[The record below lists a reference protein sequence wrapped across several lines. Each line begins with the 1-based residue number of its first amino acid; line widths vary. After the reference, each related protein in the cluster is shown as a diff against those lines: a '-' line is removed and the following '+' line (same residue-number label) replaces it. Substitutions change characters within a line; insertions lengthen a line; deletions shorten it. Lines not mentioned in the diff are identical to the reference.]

1 MNTINLFINLLKGG
15 DMKNSR
21 FFFLTIFMVHLL
33 SSLSFGQ
40 IYSTDFE
47 NYTAGELLA
56 CQDSSNWTT
65 WSLTPCDP
73 VEDAYISTNYPLSGT
88 KSLVIL
94 PNDDIIKP
102 LGNLTSGSWH
112 ISFDVFFPTGKAGYY
127 NLLASFSPNPVEW
140 AIEVYFPDGGVANVN
155 AGGSNSAFF
164 VFPYDA
170 WFPVEVIV
178 DLDLNQAELKVN
190 NTQIYV
196 WQWTLGATGSG
207 CSLMLAAVDFFGLYS
222 NNEMYIDNFWFGD
235 FPVSAESEVDNPLV
249 FSLQQNYPNPFN
261 PSTSIQYAISS
272 RQFVTLKVYDVLGN
286 EIATLVN
293 EELPAG
299 EYEVEFNPA
308 SSIENPASGIYFYKL
323 QAGSFVETKKM
334 ILMK

>member
-1 MNTINLFINLLKGG
+1 MQ
-15 DMKNSR
+15 NSR
-21 FFFLTIFMVHLL
+21 FFFVTFFIVHLL
-33 SSLSFGQ
+33 SSLAFGQ

-56 CQDSSNWTT
+56 CQDSINWTT
-65 WSLTPCDP
+65 FSLTPCDP
-73 VEDAYISTNYPLSGT
+73 IEDAYISTNYALSGT

-112 ISFDVFFPTGKAGYY
+112 ISFDVLFPTGKAGYF
-127 NLLASFSPNPVEW
+127 NLLASFSPNPIEW

-155 AGGSNSAFF
+155 AGGSNTAFF
-164 VFPYDA
+164 AFPYDT

-207 CSLMLAAVDFFGLYS
+207 CSLMLAAVDFFGLYP

-235 FPVSAESEVDNPLV
+235 IPVSAESEVDKPLV
-249 FSLQQNYPNPFN
+249 FSLEQNYPNPFN
-261 PSTSIQYAISS
+261 PSTNIGFRIADFG
-272 RQFVTLKVYDVLGN
+272 FVSLKIYDVLGN
-286 EIATLVN
+286 EVATLAN
-293 EELPAG
+293 EELSAG
-299 EYEVEFNPA
+299 EYKVEFNPA
-308 SSIENPASGIYFYKL
+308 SGIRQPASGIYFYQL
-323 QAGSFVETKKM
+323 RADSFIETRKM
-334 ILMK
+334 VYLK